1 MKPKFVTEHAYSI
14 IFFSSLTC
22 LVNRRFLSIDQLLLV
37 LGENFLH
44 VAFLHFFSELLHGEH
59 DVFRSDLTGL
69 VRVELVE
76 DDLEARFRQ
85 KALPVDRGSQ
95 KFTVVYDLVAV
106 KVQLGDHFLNFC
118 FAHATVLALLLLLH
132 DELQFL
138 NVDHSRPVQVNGLEL
153 GSQVAYLVLRGHLDD

>member
-1 MKPKFVTEHAYSI
+1 M
-14 IFFSSLTC
+14 
-22 LVNRRFLSIDQLLLV
+22 

-59 DVFRSDLTGL
+59 DVFHSDLTRL
-69 VRVELVE
+69 VCVELIE
-76 DDLEARFRQ
+76 HDLKARFRQ

-106 KVQLGDHFLNFC
+106 IVQLGDHFLNFC
-118 FAHATVLALLLLLH
+118 FTHATVLALLLLLH

-138 NVDHSRPVQVNGLEL
+138 GVDHTRSVQVYGLEL
-153 GSQVAYLVLRGHLDD
+153 GSQVAYLLL